1 LSRYGFCGISS
12 VRPRGYSA
20 FFSDSAS
27 SDSDEISLW
36 LEEDEDEDT
45 MISFFTAIF
54 GLLGY
59 WTGITSGAEEDD
71 EDETGLIYLI

>member
-1 LSRYGFCGISS
+1 
-12 VRPRGYSA
+12 
-20 FFSDSAS
+20 
-27 SDSDEISLW
+27 
-36 LEEDEDEDT
+36 

-59 WTGITSGAEEDD
+59 WTGITSGAEKDD